1 MGSLMEI
8 GVQAK
13 KLAIISIRTCFR
25 SVRNHPFLVGMVL
38 FLIFLYRSFP
48 FMFSLFMSASP
59 VLVCTA
65 VLLGT
70 LLSFG
75 QSNLPEIEK
84 EEKITQDVVSLKAGL
99 SGNGTVVV
107 DRDESFVIERY
118 ADDRGELVDK
128 SIEDAGPLD
137 EKVRSKV
144 ENDVDS
150 LDRVPLI
157 DVNSREIHTEK
168 RVIEEVE
175 REFFGLEFE
184 SKRETHKDEVRAE
197 GVLSDEKAFGNEYSL
212 VQEMGDDILEKE
224 FDKSLEDS
232 LIAHKEDHLEPSL
245 PAGGGDEADND
256 EDDDEDGSSYSGSDR
271 AESSSPDASMADII
285 PMLDELHPL
294 LDEEAPQLPH
304 MPHDDSDAASEH
316 SHGSDDNVESDAESE
331 NQRDEVEE
339 DGADD
344 NDDDEEAH
352 VGKEDE
358 SKSAIK
364 WTEDD
369 QKNLMDLGTSE
380 LERNQRLENLIARR
394 RARKSFKLVAEKN
407 LIDLESA
414 DLPFNVAPILTT
426 RHNPFDTPYDSY
438 ENMGLP
444 PIPGSAPSI
453 LLPRRNP
460 FDLPYDSS
468 EEKPDLKGDNFEQE
482 FLAFHQKDMFRRYE
496 SFSLGPSGLGNSTS
510 RQERQNIKW
519 KPVFVPERMASEGT
533 SYPSFQRQSSEL
545 SDSKL
550 SSVPDTES
558 ISSLAD
564 ADEKK
569 LSEQDFSKEAELLST
584 IYQASDLLE
593 HGSQSSGDVDSVEMV
608 QAGKSDI
615 QHDEAEIASGE
626 VENKIDTHLS
636 ETGEAAAHVELH
648 TSTIHLQAEQV
659 GREEYS
665 SRSSSSSLSEVD
677 DRISDVKNE
686 DNFTSFGAGGD
697 YVDESVISALPSLE
711 ESEFRFISGVVDD
724 NQNKEPVYD
733 SSPPAAERLRSLSSV
748 SSDLQVEMSEILKP
762 PTLAEN
768 AVSFDYRESEVHGES
783 IEKDTSG
790 CEEVIVA
797 STKVVAV
804 GDIPLESGEVKESSA
819 LNVSKVASSGVGP
832 ENGDQIGHAEPEAAF
847 VHVSVD
853 SGSFSS
859 EIQLVEDDRINE
871 QKNIPNEHDYVYSS
885 NRDVDVP
892 SAVHQTEEDKL
903 HTTTSSDQIWSEDL
917 ITPARQEEQPS
928 GVVEHA
934 SVDSSL
940 STSKTEP
947 LVEQAVVQDETIHL
961 DQDQILSDVSAKK
974 SSVEETFKDDIIQP
988 EKNQVQSPSS
998 DSEIQV
1004 ESSEDLAVQLDSLES
1019 GNIPSSDM
1027 ILAGLE
1033 EAQPSFVVE
1042 QDSVIR
1048 PSLGSSE
1055 NDHKLKHPLHEEEIT
1070 QAEQD
1075 QLHSSSSDV
1084 KVDPSGVEEFD
1095 LKVAS
1100 SSTNDEDLP
1109 SAEKSPSELGKEF
1122 SWSDKSTVEPCVR
1135 DCAVLNEPAVI
1146 MRETKEDSSI
1156 IGDVCDPVDKMLA
1169 NVSSGNSDSVSIP
1182 SDSLEYKPF
1191 AGQIDLSNS
1200 ILDGTVNDN
1209 HLQLSEHS
1217 DYELK
1222 AHVGEENTKE
1232 EVDEIKD
1239 IDEGMLSELDAVGDF
1254 SVKEVVE
1261 LLHSELIL
1269 EELDAVGDFSVK
1281 EVGESLHSE
1290 LILEEA
1296 NVGNTKPE
1304 LLLPSASNLTGRSPE
1319 LPVLEA
1325 RSLKDIDLAFT
1336 QLQEGADVEEV
1347 ILPSVIEKQLVLEE
1361 SKSSLESTS
1370 DLQVVEAR
1378 SLDDIHIALKQV
1390 SENNVAEL
1398 PTPLNSES
1406 ESAEFGVNEVGNST
1420 EIESGSVESGVKEG
1434 SSIAADV
1441 PKHESSVGADKPKH
1455 GSNESVENSN
1465 RSTPESKDKSN
1476 ARKARSGSSSSSSS
1490 SSNSSSSDSE

>member
-48 FMFSLFMSASP
+48 FMFSLFVSASP

-84 EEKITQDVVSLKAGL
+84 EEKLTQDVVSLKAGV
-99 SGNGTVVV
+99 SGNATVVV
-107 DRDESFVIERY
+107 DRDESFVIERH

-128 SIEDAGPLD
+128 SIEDAGSLD

-168 RVIEEVE
+168 RVIEEVK
-175 REFFGLEFE
+175 REFVGLEFE
-184 SKRETHKDEVRAE
+184 SKRETHKDEVRTE
-197 GVLSDEKAFGNEYSL
+197 GVLSDEKAFENEYSV

-294 LDEEAPQLPH
+294 LDEEAPQPPQ
-304 MPHDDSDAASEH
+304 MSHDDSDAASEH
-316 SHGSDDNVESDAESE
+316 SHVSDDSVESDAESE

-414 DLPFNVAPILTT
+414 DLPFNVAPILTA
-426 RHNPFDTPYDSY
+426 RHNPFDAPYDSY

-496 SFSLGPSGLGNSTS
+496 SFSLGPSGLGSSTS

-558 ISSLAD
+558 ASSLAD

-584 IYQASDLLE
+584 IYQADLLE
-593 HGSQSSGDVDSVEMV
+593 HGSQASGDVDSVEMV

-615 QHDEAEIASGE
+615 QHDEAELVSGQ
-626 VENKIDTHLS
+626 VENKIDSHLS
-636 ETGEAAAHVELH
+636 ETGEEAAHVELH

-697 YVDESVISALPSLE
+697 YVDESVISALPSME
-711 ESEFRFISGVVDD
+711 ESEFRFISRVVDD
-724 NQNKEPVYD
+724 NQNKDPVYD
-733 SSPPAAERLRSLSSV
+733 SSPPAAERLRSLSSI

-762 PTLAEN
+762 LTLAEN

-783 IEKDTSG
+783 IEKDTCG

-804 GDIPLESGEVKESSA
+804 DDIPLESGEVKESSV
-819 LNVSKVASSGVGP
+819 LNVSKFASSEVGP
-832 ENGDQIGHAEPEAAF
+832 ENGDQIGPVKPEAAF

-859 EIQLVEDDRINE
+859 EIQLVEDDRING

-885 NRDVDVP
+885 NCDVDVP
-892 SAVHQTEEDKL
+892 SAVHQTEENKL
-903 HTTTSSDQIWSEDL
+903 HTTTSSDQIWFANL
-917 ITPARQEEQPS
+917 IIPARQERPS

-961 DQDQILSDVSAKK
+961 DQDQIQSDLSSEI

-1004 ESSEDLAVQLDSLES
+1004 QSSEDLAVQLDSLES
-1019 GNIPSSDM
+1019 GNTPSSDM
-1027 ILAGLE
+1027 TLAGLE

-1042 QDSVIR
+1042 QDSVIHL
-1048 PSLGSSE
+1048 SLGSSG
-1055 NDHKLKHPLHEEEIT
+1055 NDLKMKHPLHEEEIT
-1070 QAEQD
+1070 QAERD

-1100 SSTNDEDLP
+1100 SSTNDEDMP
-1109 SAEKSPSELGKEF
+1109 SAEKPPSELGKEL
-1122 SWSDKSTVEPCVR
+1122 SWSDKATVEPCVH

-1146 MRETKEDSSI
+1146 MGETKEDSSI

-1169 NVSSGNSDSVSIP
+1169 NVSSGTSDSVSIP
-1182 SDSLEYKPF
+1182 SDCLEYKPF
-1191 AGQIDLSNS
+1191 AGEIDLRDS

-1222 AHVGEENTKE
+1222 AHDGEENTKE
-1232 EVDEIKD
+1232 EVDEITD
-1239 IDEGMLSELDAVGDF
+1239 IDEGLLS
-1254 SVKEVVE
+1254 
-1261 LLHSELIL
+1261 
-1269 EELDAVGDFSVK
+1269 ELDAVGDFSVK

-1304 LLLPSASNLTGRSPE
+1304 LLLPSASSPTERSPE

-1325 RSLKDIDLAFT
+1325 RSLNDIDLAFK

-1347 ILPSVIEKQLVLEE
+1347 ILPSVIEEQLVLEE

-1390 SENNVAEL
+1390 LENNVAEL

-1406 ESAEFGVNEVGNST
+1406 ESAEVGVNEVGYST
-1420 EIESGSVESGVKEG
+1420 EIESGSVESGIEEG

-1441 PKHESSVGADKPKH
+1441 PKHESSVAADEPKH
-1455 GSNESVENSN
+1455 GSDESVENSN
-1465 RSTPESKDKSN
+1465 TSTLESRDTSTPESKDKSN
-1476 ARKARSGSSSSSSS
+1476 ARKARSGSSSSSRSS
-1490 SSNSSSSDSE
+1490 SSSSSSDSE